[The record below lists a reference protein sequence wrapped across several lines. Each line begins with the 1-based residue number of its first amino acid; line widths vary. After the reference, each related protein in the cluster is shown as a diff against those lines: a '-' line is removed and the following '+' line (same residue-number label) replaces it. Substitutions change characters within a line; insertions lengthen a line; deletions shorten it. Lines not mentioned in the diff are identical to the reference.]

1 MQPQKNWLTWWP
13 GEERKGGAVVKGIL
27 GPGQVAFNN
36 KIIEHQS
43 IKLSQVQ
50 HKLKDQIV
58 MGRKRKGTALT
69 FATNSEE
76 QHVCVSNSI
85 FHYLYTDL

>member
-1 MQPQKNWLTWWP
+1 MGRNRTQTQPQI
-13 GEERKGGAVVKGIL
+13 GGKSRGKIF

-58 MGRKRKGTALT
+58 MGRKAKGECQWSLHLNGYLS
-69 FATNSEE
+69 AT
-76 QHVCVSNSI
+76 
-85 FHYLYTDL
+85 L